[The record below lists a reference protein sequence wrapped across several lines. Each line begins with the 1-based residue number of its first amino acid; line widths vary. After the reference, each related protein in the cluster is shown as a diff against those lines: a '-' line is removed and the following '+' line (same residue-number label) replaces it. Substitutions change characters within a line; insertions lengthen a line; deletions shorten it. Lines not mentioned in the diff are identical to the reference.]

1 MKRDI
6 TSNISSINK
15 AIREKSEEAYDAK
28 MQARELRREKR
39 AIQGEFIGAA
49 FDEFLK
55 DMQSNSYRN
64 SRAGYING
72 RYTGT
77 FTKYVN
83 RTMAI
88 SRNHREAI
96 GAFNDAL
103 ENLNKV
109 FVEEI
114 LANPEEAKRKLM
126 DYAGLKNLN
135 KLED

>member
-1 MKRDI
+1 MNRDI

-15 AIREKSEEAYDAK
+15 AIREKSQEAYDAK
-28 MQARELRREKR
+28 MLARDLRREKR

-49 FDEFLK
+49 FDSFVEDMTSQNYYLCK
-55 DMQSNSYRN
+55 DSYVQ
-64 SRAGYING
+64 G

-83 RTMAI
+83 RNMSISEKHRQAI
-88 SRNHREAI
+88 AAYTR
-96 GAFNDAL
+96 AL

>member
-1 MKRDI
+1 MNRDI

-64 SRAGYING
+64 GRAGYING
-72 RYTGT
+72 CYTGT
-77 FTKYVN
+77 FTKYIK
-83 RTMAI
+83 RGMAI
-88 SRNHREAI
+88 SRNHSRAVD
-96 GAFNDAL
+96 AFNDAL

-135 KLED
+135 RLED